1 MGYPDMTALEW
12 IGAAF
17 LAVIVIGSLLYKP
30 RVCAICD
37 GPMVPVGNGNKLL
50 CLDCGRTGVN

>member
-1 MGYPDMTALEW
+1 MTALEW
-12 IGAAF
+12 IGTAF
-17 LAVIVIGSLLYKP
+17 LAIIVIGSLLYKP

-37 GPMVPVGNGNKLL
+37 GPMVPVGNSNKLL